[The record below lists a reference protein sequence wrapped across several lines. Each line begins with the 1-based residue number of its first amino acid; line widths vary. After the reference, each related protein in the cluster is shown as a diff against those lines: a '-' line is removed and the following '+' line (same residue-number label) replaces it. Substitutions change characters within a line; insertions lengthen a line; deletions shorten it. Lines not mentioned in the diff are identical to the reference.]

1 MMRFSD
7 SNKPKYKEIKNS
19 ISMKNLENIMKEHD
33 INDAKLGNEL
43 YLSDSSIQGYRYNT
57 KHPSLVSLIK
67 LANYFNVN
75 IDFLLDRTNIP
86 TKVDDL
92 LKYGSDEYN
101 TLVSKYE
108 QLSKEDKA
116 NVIGYINGLIKSNK
130 NDL

>member
-7 SNKPKYKEIKNS
+7 SNKPKYNEIKKN
-19 ISMKNLENIMKEHD
+19 ISMKNLEVLMKSRNISD
-33 INDAKLGNEL
+33 TKLGNEL

-67 LANYFNVN
+67 LADYFDVN
-75 IDFLLDRTNIP
+75 IDFLLDRTDIP

-92 LKYGSDEYN
+92 IEYDSDDFNSLVRMYN
-101 TLVSKYE
+101 

-116 NVIGYINGLIKSNK
+116 SVIGYINGLIKSSK
-130 NDL
+130 NNP